1 MATTK
6 YIANQVI
13 SGDSPINDFRSDKEK
28 SLVENFSINTLYN
41 QAKHRIELNILSLDN
56 TIQYVDNNYTNL
68 KQDSQAAG
76 AGKEGASSL
85 SIDPI
90 ADALLYGYDTGD
102 VLLEYNF
109 YNNLF
114 SNSKLGGQLFIES
127 ISPDRTEIRALSNE
141 LTAEELIT
149 YTNNLK
155 RKLND
160 TSYFSEFLLNFGE
173 GIIAVGLNIEL
184 EALEKGQAVV
194 FKLYK
199 ALPSGLDKNSTFLI
213 EETVSDSVRFE
224 VLAEIQDDILKV
236 PYLKGPNFNVEL
248 NEKENTPTEFF
259 NFNELFSFPVTG
271 SYYELRSLFNE
282 KSAQIAINHADYSDF
297 IHFSS
302 AEERLRNFK
311 YKLDLIQSYEESIAD
326 LSITGSGV
334 NTTSGSKEYYKG
346 LIDGLVSN
354 FDHYDRFLYY
364 ESSSHAWP
372 KSNNSRPY
380 LNIPSDEVEAS
391 NWYTDQLLIASNYDN
406 TNFDILTNT
415 IPTYI
420 REDSNNEPYLMFI
433 HMIAQHFD
441 NLWIYFK
448 AVSDKYDADNRL
460 NFGVSKD
467 LVRSAVESFGIKLYS
482 SNFNTGDL
490 FAMLSGEALSSG
502 TELITSQ
509 SIATISG
516 SAEQILAPISQN
528 DYQKEIY
535 KRLYHNLPF
544 LLKSKGTERGLRAL
558 INCFGIPPEI
568 LEIKQFGGIYTDQP
582 KHLGPL
588 THISSSIDKIRLD
601 NTGSIVTGST
611 LSVYTSIVRPEQK
624 TSDDVH
630 TVEVGFNFSDLVNR
644 YIKLRV
650 SSSFD
655 IDNYIG
661 DPGLNYE
668 REYED
673 LNDFGTKV
681 TRHTINWDDIVHLW
695 AELNPNESPYVE
707 ADWKWDERL
716 VYYRDPKAFIRLI
729 RFFDNSIFRTIKDFI
744 PARSNLNTG
753 VILQSHALHRSKT
766 KQVQLSVEQQELTS
780 SIDMVSISGSNGGT
794 FVADT
799 STPYSTKY
807 QAEMVSPIGVIP
819 RNILDESPT
828 YNGEFSGS
836 VITVS
841 TRELNDENTFK
852 HSNQPQTLFNIAV
865 YNLSAPLP
873 PSCNI
878 FITGSYIGEYF
889 EFKPVTNGTVG
900 VTYPTTVPQTTST
913 IQYTSDFDTYE
924 YITITA
930 VATYPYT
937 FTGWYTQE
945 TGGALITTNSTLNIY
960 NEDESTNGNKYF
972 ARFS

>member
-1 MATTK
+1 MATIK

-13 SGDSPINDFRSDKEK
+13 SGDSSINDFRSDREKE
-28 SLVENFSINTLYN
+28 LIEYFSINNLYN
-41 QAKHRIELNILSLDN
+41 QTKHRIELNILSLDN
-56 TIQYVDNNYTNL
+56 TLQESDDNYTNL

-76 AGKEGASSL
+76 AGKDGASTL

-90 ADALLYGYDTGD
+90 SDALLYGYDTGD
-102 VLLEYNF
+102 VILEYNF

-114 SNSKLGGQLFIES
+114 SDSKLGGRLFVEA

-141 LTAEELIT
+141 LDSQQLVS
-149 YTNNLK
+149 YTNDLK
-155 RKLND
+155 RKLNNA
-160 TSYFSEFLLNFGE
+160 SYFSEFLLNFGE
-173 GIIAVGLNIEL
+173 GEVSIGLNLEL
-184 EALEKGQAVV
+184 ETTSKGQAVV
-194 FKLYK
+194 FKLYEP
-199 ALPSGLDKNSTFLI
+199 LPTGANINSLFLV
-213 EETVSDSVRFE
+213 EEIVSDSVRFE
-224 VLAEIQDDILKV
+224 VIAEVQEDTIKV
-236 PYLKGPNFNVEL
+236 PYLKGPNFNVEV

-259 NFNELFSFPVTG
+259 NFNELFSYPVTG

-282 KSAQIAINHADYSDF
+282 KSAQIAINHSDYSDF

-311 YKLDLIQSYEESIAD
+311 YKLDLIQSYEENIVALD
-326 LSITGSGV
+326 VTGSGG
-334 NTTSGSKEYYKG
+334 NTTSGSKEYYRG
-346 LIDGLVSN
+346 LIDGLVTN
-354 FDHYDRFLYY
+354 FDHYDRFLFY
-364 ESSSHAWP
+364 ESSSNAWP
-372 KSNNSRPY
+372 KSNNSKPY
-380 LNIPSDEVEAS
+380 KNIPSDQTEAS
-391 NWYTDQLLIASNYDN
+391 TWYTDQLVIASNYDN

-420 REDSNNEPYLMFI
+420 KEDSNNEPYLMFI

-490 FAMLSGEALSSG
+490 FAMLSGEALSAE

-516 SAEQILAPISQN
+516 SAEQILAPISQD

-544 LLKSKGTERGLRAL
+544 LIKSKGTERGLRAL

-568 LEIKQFGGIYTDQP
+568 LEIKQFGGIYTDQI

-588 THISSSIDKIRLD
+588 THISSSVDKIRLD

-611 LSVYTSIVRPEQK
+611 LSVFTSIVRPEQK
-624 TSDDVH
+624 TSDDSH
-630 TVEVGFNFSDLVNR
+630 TLEVGFNFSDLVNR

-655 IDNYIG
+655 IDNFIG

-695 AELNPNESPYVE
+695 GELNPNESPYVE

-744 PARSNLNTG
+744 PARSNVNTG
-753 VILQSHALHRSKT
+753 VILQSHVLHRSKA
-766 KQVQLSVEQQELTS
+766 KQVQLFVDQQELTS
-780 SIDMVSISGSNGGT
+780 SIDMVSITGSTGGT
-794 FVADT
+794 FVTET
-799 STPYSTKY
+799 STPYTTKY
-807 QAEMVSPIGVIP
+807 QGEMVSPLGIIP

-828 YNGEFSGS
+828 FNGEFSGS
-836 VITVS
+836 AITIS

-852 HSNQPQTLFNIAV
+852 HPNQPETIFNIAL
-865 YNLSAPLP
+865 YNLSAGLP
-873 PSCNI
+873 GDCDI
-878 FITGSYIGEYF
+878 IMVGEYIGEYF
-889 EFKPVTNGTVG
+889 EFKPATGGTVG
-900 VTYPTTVPQTTST
+900 ITYPTTVPQTTNT
-913 IQYTSDFDTYE
+913 VQYTTDFDVYE
-924 YITITA
+924 YITVTA

-937 FTGWYTQE
+937 FVGWYTQE
-945 TGGALITTNSTLNIY
+945 TGGTLISTNSTLNIY
-960 NEDESTNGNKYF
+960 NEDELTNGSRYF

>member
-1 MATTK
+1 LATIK

-13 SGDSPINDFRSDKEK
+13 SGDSSINDFRSDKEK
-28 SLVENFSINTLYN
+28 ELIENFSINTLYD
-41 QAKHRIELNILSLDN
+41 QAKHRIEVNIFSLDR
-56 TIQYVDNNYTNL
+56 TLQYTDTNYTNL

-76 AGKEGASSL
+76 AGKDGASNLSL
-85 SIDPI
+85 DPV

-102 VLLEYNF
+102 IVLEYNF

-114 SNSKLGGQLFIES
+114 SSSKLGGKLFIES
-127 ISPDRTEIRALSNE
+127 ISPDKTEIRALSNE
-141 LTAEELIT
+141 LSTQQLVA
-149 YTNNLK
+149 YTNELK
-155 RKLND
+155 RKLNNAA
-160 TSYFSEFLLNFGE
+160 YFSEFLLNFGE
-173 GIIAVGLNIEL
+173 GQTSVGLNIEL
-184 EALEKGQAVV
+184 ESTAKGQAVV
-194 FKLYK
+194 FKLYEPVGGN
-199 ALPSGLDKNSTFLI
+199 AELNSSFLV
-213 EETVSDSVRFE
+213 EEIVSDSVSFE
-224 VLAEIQDDILKV
+224 ILAEVEDDIIKV
-236 PYLKGPNFNVEL
+236 PFLKGPNFNVEV

-282 KSAQIAINHADYSDF
+282 KSAQIAINHSDYSDF

-311 YKLDLIQSYEESIAD
+311 YKLDLIQSYEESIDSLD
-326 LSITGSGV
+326 LDGA

-354 FDHYDRFLYY
+354 FDHYDRFLFY

-372 KSNNSRPY
+372 KSNTSKPY
-380 LNIPSDEVEAS
+380 TNIPSDTTQAS
-391 NWYTDQLLIASNYDN
+391 TWYTEQLLIASNYDN

-415 IPTYI
+415 VPTYI
-420 REDSNNEPYLMFI
+420 REDVNNEPYLMFI

-502 TELITSQ
+502 SELITSQ

-516 SAEQILAPISQN
+516 SAEQLLAPISQN

-544 LLKSKGTERGLRAL
+544 LLKTKGTERGLRAL

-568 LEIKQFGGIYTDQP
+568 LEIKQFGGIYSNQT

-601 NTGSIVTGST
+601 NTGSLVTGST
-611 LSVYTSIVRPEQK
+611 LSVFTSIVRPEQK
-624 TSDDVH
+624 TSDDSH
-630 TVEVGFNFSDLVNR
+630 TIEVGFNFSDLVNR

-650 SSSFD
+650 SSSFN

-661 DPGLNYE
+661 DPSLNYE

-681 TRHTINWDDIVHLW
+681 TRHTINWEDIVHLW

-716 VYYRDPKAFIRLI
+716 TYYRDPKAFIRLI

-744 PARSNLNTG
+744 PARSNVNTG
-753 VILQSHALHRSKT
+753 VILQSHALHRSKA

-794 FVADT
+794 FVTDT
-799 STPYSTKY
+799 SIPYTTKY
-807 QAEMVSPIGVIP
+807 QAEMVSPLGVIP
-819 RNILDESPT
+819 RNVLDESPT

-836 VITVS
+836 VITIS
-841 TRELNDENTFK
+841 TRELNIQNTFK
-852 HSNQPQTLFNIAV
+852 HPNQPETLFNIAL
-865 YNLSAPLP
+865 YNLSVGLP
-873 PSCNI
+873 PSCAI
-878 FITGSYIGEYF
+878 IMEGTYIGEYF
-889 EFKPVTNGTVG
+889 EFKAVSNGTVG
-900 VTYPTTVPQTTST
+900 VTYPTTISQTAST
-913 IQYTSDFDTYE
+913 IKYTSDFNVYE

-930 VATYPYT
+930 VATYPFT
-937 FTGWYTQE
+937 FVGWYTE
-945 TGGALITTNSTLNIY
+945 EVGGTLITASSTLNIY
-960 NEDESTNGNKYF
+960 NEDELTNSNQYF